1 MDEKYGIEQ
10 FRDVVKATVSL
21 ANAIDSTT
29 QDGFQLSDI
38 FEFVKPLSLIPAAIT
53 GSSEI
58 WNELSDYS
66 DEERKVVQGDIEELD
81 FESEHAEAIGE
92 QAVRV
97 ATEFAV
103 LLTIIR
109 MSRQGVSLERIY
121 EFVRDI
127 AFKMGKIG

>member
-1 MDEKYGIEQ
+1 VDEKYGIEQ
-10 FRDVVKATVSL
+10 FRDVVKAVVSL
-21 ANAIDSTT
+21 VNAIDSTT

-58 WNELSDYS
+58 WNELADYS
-66 DEERKVVQGDIEELD
+66 DEERKLVQEDIQQLD
-81 FESEHAEAIGE
+81 FSAESAEAIGE

-103 LLTIIR
+103 LLTVIR
-109 MSRQGVSLERIY
+109 MSRSGATLEKIY
-121 EFVRDI
+121 EFVQTI
-127 AFKMGKIG
+127 AYKMGRMC